1 MFKHIRITRYK
12 MQVRKHLTETYNTS
26 VQETDRLMTLYE
38 NDFQEALFDFAWSPL
53 TMALA
58 MTIGY

>member
-1 MFKHIRITRYK
+1 